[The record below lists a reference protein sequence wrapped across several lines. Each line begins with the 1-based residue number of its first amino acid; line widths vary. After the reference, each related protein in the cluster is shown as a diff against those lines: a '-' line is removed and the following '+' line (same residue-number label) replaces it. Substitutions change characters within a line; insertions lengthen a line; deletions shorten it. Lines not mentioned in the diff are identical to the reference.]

1 VKKIYAPSK
10 IYVSQSKIDK
20 AGMGVFANTG
30 IKKGEVIEICPFI
43 DIPQYQLESVGNSI
57 FVNYVYFYGNVKEKL
72 LLALGFGSIYNH
84 SRTPNAFYK
93 INPKEK
99 TIEFVSNMVIKKDE
113 EVCVNYVQGN
123 RTKRPLW
130 FEG

>member
-1 VKKIYAPSK
+1 
-10 IYVSQSKIDK
+10 
-20 AGMGVFANTG
+20 MGVFANTG